1 MTPEFLLEA
10 PVQDRVEETAQA
22 WHGEEPWEGAAR
34 GMRITRDAEP
44 GQALVAV
51 VGLGYAGLPS
61 ALALRHAGF
70 RVVGIDTSSI
80 RLDEI
85 RSGRVELPGAQQQ
98 DLRGHLRDESFVLT
112 DRLEAVHAAD
122 LVLICVPTVVD
133 PRGRP
138 NPEALARACAAVV
151 RHARAGQTLVLT
163 SSTYVGSTRELLVE
177 PLAERGLCVGEDV
190 FVAFSP
196 ERVDPGIHTP
206 FGALRDREQPP
217 TPRVMG
223 AVTETCF
230 AHAAELL
237 RPICDG
243 LHRVSS
249 PAAAEMVKL
258 YESTFRA
265 VNIALAFEM
274 ADACRTEALDP
285 IEVTDAAATKPFGF
299 MAHYPSAGVGG
310 HGVGTDPQHLLHAL
324 RERGR
329 PARLAEEALRTV
341 ATRPQRVAMR
351 AHELLLRS
359 GRQLRDVRVLVV
371 GATYKPGVAD
381 CAHAPA
387 VEIISRLLAEGVHVD
402 FHDPLVGALRIDG
415 EELHGIDPDP
425 RRDASG
431 FGPEDYELA
440 IVLELR
446 PGHDYGWLD
455 RCPQVLDCTYRQRT
469 GRRNFLL

>member
-10 PVQDRVEETAQA
+10 PVEDQSERTAQA
-22 WHGEEPWEGAAR
+22 WLGETPWEIAAR
-34 GMRITRDAEP
+34 GMRITRDAGP
-44 GQALVAV
+44 GRALVAV
-51 VGLGYAGLPS
+51 LGLGYAGLPS
-61 ALALRHAGF
+61 AMELRRAGF
-70 RVVGIDTSSI
+70 RIVGIDTSAA
-80 RLDEI
+80 RLNDI
-85 RSGRVELPGAQQQ
+85 RSGRAELLSTDQE
-98 DLRGHLRDESFVLT
+98 DLRSHLSDESFVLT
-112 DRLEAVHAAD
+112 NEIEAVHEAD
-122 LVLICVPTVVD
+122 LVLICVPTAVD

-138 NPEALARACAAVV
+138 NSEALERACAAVV

-163 SSTYVGSTRELLVE
+163 STTHVGSTRELLVE

-196 ERVDPGIHTP
+196 ERVDPGVSDHEQ
-206 FGALRDREQPP
+206 LR
-217 TPRVMG
+217 TPRVVG

-230 AHAAELL
+230 AHASELL
-237 RPICDG
+237 RPICKE

-265 VNIALAFEM
+265 MNIALAFEM

-310 HGVGTDPQHLLHAL
+310 HSVGTDPHHLLHSL

-329 PARLAEEALRTV
+329 PAMLAEEALRTI
-341 ATRPQRVAMR
+341 AARPRRVAMR

-387 VEIISRLLAEGVHVD
+387 VEIISRLLADGVQVD
-402 FHDPLVGALRIDG
+402 FHDPLVGVLRVDG

-440 IVLELR
+440 IIVGIQ
-446 PGHDYGWLD
+446 PGHDYGWLR
-455 RCPQVLDCTYRQRT
+455 RCPQVLDCTYRERT
-469 GRRNFLL
+469 GRCHFLL